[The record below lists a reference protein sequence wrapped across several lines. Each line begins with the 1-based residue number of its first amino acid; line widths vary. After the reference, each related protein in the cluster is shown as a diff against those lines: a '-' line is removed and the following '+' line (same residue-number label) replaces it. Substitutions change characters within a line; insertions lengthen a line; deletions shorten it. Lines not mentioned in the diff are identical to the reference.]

1 MKRDRI
7 RQTVI
12 DRERKRDRNRE
23 RTDRGRER
31 RPERVETGFCHI
43 AMGELY
49 VMAVFLYSLESA
61 EVADFNYCA
70 CPKDFFCMILLSKYY
85 TYCFRVLMLV

>member
-43 AMGELY
+43 AMGDLY
-49 VMAVFLYSLESA
+49 VMAVFIAL
-61 EVADFNYCA
+61 
-70 CPKDFFCMILLSKYY
+70 
-85 TYCFRVLMLV
+85 RVLRSQISTTALAPKTSFV